1 MSWDTTRAVGC
12 WRDEGAS
19 ETRKSGKLPR
29 LIPEQRPRG
38 NAFPEC
44 LSRASEG
51 NIRGAEELYQQAV
64 QADPSI
70 HVAWRNLGALLRQ
83 QGKTQESRHCTEQ
96 ALKLDSS
103 DGSLWGNYGN
113 VLRDQGLLEES
124 CKAFQEGLVRAPGS
138 KGLLQGLAISLG
150 QRGEHKKV
158 VNLLSPIVDEA
169 LVQSRQ
175 GDNSLAE
182 LLLELGNAHHALGE
196 KDQALKRW
204 REGTHGA
211 EGDKRLF
218 MGLNIAQVLCADK
231 RFTEASKLC
240 QTSSP
245 CFLPTKFGIRKV

>member
-19 ETRKSGKLPR
+19 VNKEISKLPGSYPNNAQGAT
-29 LIPEQRPRG
+29 LFQMLVASISRG
-38 NAFPEC
+38 T
-44 LSRASEG
+44 
-51 NIRGAEELYQQAV
+51 IRGAEELYQQAV

-83 QGKTQESRHCTEQ
+83 QGKTQEARHCTEQ

-150 QRGEHKKV
+150 QRGEHQKGGK
-158 VNLLSPIVDEA
+158 SP
-169 LVQSRQ
+169 
-175 GDNSLAE
+175 
-182 LLLELGNAHHALGE
+182 
-196 KDQALKRW
+196 
-204 REGTHGA
+204 
-211 EGDKRLF
+211 
-218 MGLNIAQVLCADK
+218 
-231 RFTEASKLC
+231 
-240 QTSSP
+240 
-245 CFLPTKFGIRKV
+245 